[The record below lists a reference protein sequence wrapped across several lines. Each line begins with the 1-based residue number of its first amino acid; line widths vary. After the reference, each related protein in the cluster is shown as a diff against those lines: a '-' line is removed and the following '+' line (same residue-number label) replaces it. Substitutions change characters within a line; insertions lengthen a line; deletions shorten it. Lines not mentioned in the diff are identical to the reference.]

1 MSNPSEDVIQ
11 SRLRSLPAVDQLLF
25 DAPIHDLI
33 IRYGRLATVDACRA
47 VLDEYP
53 VLCALDAKDYVELAT
68 RAINDGPFRE
78 SWREREARFY
88 AEEIAGIARYSQRF
102 FAAIDEV
109 ARRKAA

>member
-1 MSNPSEDVIQ
+1 MGARVPLVSFLDSN
-11 SRLRSLPAVDQLLF
+11 
-25 DAPIHDLI
+25 
-33 IRYGRLATVDACRA
+33 TVFGMQYWSGLMARA
-47 VLDEYP
+47 GTREQVTRAALDEYP

-68 RAINDGPFRE
+68 RAINDGQFRE

>member
-1 MSNPSEDVIQ
+1 M
-11 SRLRSLPAVDQLLF
+11 A
-25 DAPIHDLI
+25 
-33 IRYGRLATVDACRA
+33 RA
-47 VLDEYP
+47 GTREQVTRAALDEYP

-68 RAINDGPFRE
+68 RAINDGQFRE